1 MLERHR
7 DQAGKIGSAPR
18 PIELEP
24 WLPRR
29 AREPRG
35 PLLGRLGARVGREP
49 ERWIEGE
56 VPLLVHGG
64 IATAGVGIVAERS
77 QHRPGEEDLQSPPGG
92 EQLALY
98 LDALNPICIL
108 Q

>member
-1 MLERHR
+1 MSSCSSASPYGPLFAEFTAYESSKYGVGCWNGR
-7 DQAGKIGSAPR
+7 DQAGEIGSAPR

-24 WLPRR
+24 GLPRR

-64 IATAGVGIVAERS
+64 IATAGVGVVPAR
-77 QHRPGEEDLQSPPGG
+77 
-92 EQLALY
+92 
-98 LDALNPICIL
+98 
-108 Q
+108 